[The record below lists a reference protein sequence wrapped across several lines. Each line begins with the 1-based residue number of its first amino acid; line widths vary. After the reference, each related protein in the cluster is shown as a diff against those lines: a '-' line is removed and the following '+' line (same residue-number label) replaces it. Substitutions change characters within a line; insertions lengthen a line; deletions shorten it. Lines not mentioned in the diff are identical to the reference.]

1 MTDSLDRRALK
12 LNDLEEKE
20 RKLDLRMN
28 TQLPVDDVE
37 DEDPMNDP
45 VLGPVLRDLA
55 EYNKLQSEFESQ

>member
-12 LNDLEEKE
+12 LNELEEKE
-20 RKLDLRMN
+20 RKLDLMIN

-37 DEDPMNDP
+37 EEDPMNDP

-55 EYNKLQSEFESQ
+55 AYNKL